1 MRALT
6 LHPGVSPDEVREA
19 TAFEVHG
26 LGEAEETRLPTDD
39 ELRLI
44 REVIDPKALRDRE
57 IRS

>member
-1 MRALT
+1 MRALS
-6 LHPGVSPDEVREA
+6 LHPGVSPDEVQENSS
-19 TAFEVHG
+19 FEVHG
-26 LGEAEETRLPTDD
+26 LGEAKETRLPSDD